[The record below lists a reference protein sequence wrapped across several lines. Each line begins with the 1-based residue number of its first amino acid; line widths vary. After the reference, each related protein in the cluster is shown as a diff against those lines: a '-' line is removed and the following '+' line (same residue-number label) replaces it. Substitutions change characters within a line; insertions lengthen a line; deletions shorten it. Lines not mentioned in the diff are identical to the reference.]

1 MPSHVSVFCGRVVFV
16 YEWVLGENRYH
27 LVLADLVLLKLVD
40 RAAAP
45 HKQVQ

>member
-1 MPSHVSVFCGRVVFV
+1 MPSHVSVFCGRIVFV
-16 YEWVLGENRYH
+16 YVWVLGENRYH

-40 RAAAP
+40 HAAP